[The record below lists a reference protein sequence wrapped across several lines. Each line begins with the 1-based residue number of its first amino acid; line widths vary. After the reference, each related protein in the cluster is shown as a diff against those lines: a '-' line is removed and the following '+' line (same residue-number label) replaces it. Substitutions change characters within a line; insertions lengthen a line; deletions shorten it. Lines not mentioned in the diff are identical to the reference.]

1 MKNKVFAL
9 LMVMCMAAGC
19 GIKEE
24 SIEAMNE
31 IESVTEIE
39 SYSSEPETI
48 EETTIV
54 LEEEPSFQIVMVGDV
69 LLHDRVQQSGKLEEE
84 YSYGHIFQNVQEYIM
99 EADLALVNQEVI
111 LGGAELGLSG
121 YPAFNGAYEVGDA
134 IVEAGFDVVLHATN
148 HALDKGKKGVLNCIS
163 FWEKNYPKVGIVGIH
178 NTEEDDEEIYLYELG
193 EYTVAILNYTYGTNG
208 IEPPSDMSYAVEY
221 WSEEKIREDVEKA
234 HQLAD
239 FVIVCPHW
247 GTEYVLK
254 ETESQKKQAKFLADL
269 EVDLVLGTHPHVI
282 EPIEW
287 VEGINGN
294 KTLVY
299 YSLGNYINATS
310 GTGEGT
316 SNRMLGAMANVTLG
330 IENDELVVVEYGAL
344 PLVAHVGEGFQ
355 GCTTY
360 FLKDYTEE
368 LALQNEIVKQDSAF
382 SKEYCENLWNMVME

>member
-24 SIEAMNE
+24 NIEAMNE

-178 NTEEDDEEIYLYELG
+178 NSEEADEEIYLHKLG

-208 IEPPSDMSYAVEY
+208 IEPPSDMPYAVEY
-221 WSEEKIREDVEKA
+221 WREEKIIEDVEKA

>member
-24 SIEAMNE
+24 NIEAMNE

-54 LEEEPSFQIVMVGDV
+54 SEEEPSFQIVMVGDV

-178 NTEEDDEEIYLYELG
+178 NSEEADEEIYLHKLG
-193 EYTVAILNYTYGTNG
+193 EYIVAILNYTYGTNG
-208 IEPPSDMSYAVEY
+208 IEPPSDMPYAVEY
-221 WSEEKIREDVEKA
+221 WNEERITSDVEKA
-234 HQLAD
+234 KQLAD

-247 GTEYVLK
+247 GTEYVLE

-282 EPIEW
+282 EPVEW
-287 VEGINGN
+287 VEGTNGN

-310 GTGEGT
+310 GTGEGAA
-316 SNRMLGAMANVTLG
+316 NRMLGAMANVILG
-330 IENDELVVVEYGAL
+330 IENEELVVVEYGAL
-344 PLVAHVGEGFQ
+344 PLVAHIGEGFQ

-360 FLKDYTEE
+360 FLEDYTEE
-368 LALQNEIVKQDSAF
+368 QALQNEIVKQDSTF
-382 SKEYCENLWNMVME
+382 SKEYCEKLWNMVME

>member
-24 SIEAMNE
+24 NIEAMNE

-178 NTEEDDEEIYLYELG
+178 NSEEADEEIYLHKLG

-208 IEPPSDMSYAVEY
+208 IEPPSDMPYAVEY
-221 WSEEKIREDVEKA
+221 WNEERITSDVEKA
-234 HQLAD
+234 KQLAD

-247 GTEYVLK
+247 GTEYVLE

-330 IENDELVVVEYGAL
+330 IENEELVVVEYGAL